1 VNWDMRAAFW
11 ARRGLLPLRPRSG
24 AATSERADSVG
35 IALSRMRYW
44 SVNKPSQA
52 KPTRPRP
59 RSPFQSLN
67 LSIAFYLLTVLVA
80 ATPVLAVADGTLAQ
94 HAVVFVAAITLAAA
108 ARGADGEIASAAQ
121 QLKRFSLAILF
132 PILWM
137 VLQVAPLPFTSLVN
151 PIWSTTAIALNEP
164 SLPGH
169 ISLDPGATLRSLI
182 LYLTIV
188 SLVISTVIVTKDR
201 HRAETTLYV
210 LTAVTT
216 FMSAEILI
224 GRLDSFAG
232 MIPAAGT
239 AAAAPFAA
247 GAVLAALTNAAVI
260 ARAIERHLNQP
271 DINDLLSGPLLLGL
285 VPGLCGIAIAV
296 AAMRTLAQ
304 DNLLAATGLGFT
316 VIVFIATVRRLG
328 FRAWPSTILFTVVVA
343 IAAVVALPH
352 FQAGSTTGLP
362 GFVAAGASEDSL
374 TLAQRALSDDPWAGS
389 GVGTFELLSRAYLG
403 FGVKPILAAP
413 STAVSIAI
421 EWGQPALLILAVF
434 AAQLFFFT
442 MRGAIRRGR
451 DSFFPSAAAA
461 GILVALCEG
470 FVDPSLLSP
479 TVQIIVAVM
488 TGLGLSQSTGRTSG
502 LES

>member
-1 VNWDMRAAFW
+1 LGTARFIAAAAAITPCNLRAGGQRWHWAFPYAILAGEQPFSGEASP
-11 ARRGLLPLRPRSG
+11 AR
-24 AATSERADSVG
+24 A
-35 IALSRMRYW
+35 
-44 SVNKPSQA
+44 
-52 KPTRPRP
+52 

-80 ATPVLAVADGTLAQ
+80 ATPVLAIAEGALAQ
-94 HAVVFVAAITLAAA
+94 HAVVFIVAIMLAAA
-108 ARGADGEIASAAQ
+108 ARGAGGEIASAAQ
-121 QLKRFSLAILF
+121 LLKRFSLSILF
-132 PILWM
+132 PVLWM
-137 VLQVAPLPFTSLVN
+137 FLQIVPLPFASLVN

-169 ISLDPGATLRSLI
+169 VSLDPGATLRSLI

-188 SLVISTVIVTKDR
+188 SLVISTVIITKDR
-201 HRAETTLYV
+201 HRAETTLFV

-216 FMSAEILI
+216 FMSAEVLI

-232 MIPAAGT
+232 MMPAPGT
-239 AAAAPFAA
+239 VAAAPFA
-247 GAVLAALTNAAVI
+247 GAAALAALANAAVI

-271 DINDLLSGPLLLGL
+271 DIKNLLSGPLLLGL
-285 VPGLCGIAIAV
+285 VPGICGIAIAV

-328 FRAWPSTILFTVVVA
+328 FRPWPSTILFTVVVA
-343 IAAVVALPH
+343 METVVALPR
-352 FQAGSTTGLP
+352 FQAGSATGLSA
-362 GFVAAGASEDSL
+362 FVTAGASEDSL
-374 TLAQRALSDDPWAGS
+374 VLAQRALTDAPWLGS

-461 GILVALCEG
+461 GVLVVLCES
-470 FVDPSLLSP
+470 FVDSSLLSP

-502 LES
+502 LEG

>member
-1 VNWDMRAAFW
+1 LGTARFIAAAAAITPCNLRAGGQRWHWAFPYAILAGEQTFSGEASP
-11 ARRGLLPLRPRSG
+11 AR
-24 AATSERADSVG
+24 A
-35 IALSRMRYW
+35 
-44 SVNKPSQA
+44 
-52 KPTRPRP
+52 
-59 RSPFQSLN
+59 RSPFQTLN

-80 ATPVLAVADGTLAQ
+80 ATPVLAIAEGALAQ
-94 HAVVFVAAITLAAA
+94 HAVVFIVAIMLAAA
-108 ARGADGEIASAAQ
+108 ARGAGGEIASAAQ
-121 QLKRFSLAILF
+121 LLKRFSLAILF
-132 PILWM
+132 PVLWM
-137 VLQVAPLPFTSLVN
+137 VLQIVPLPFASLVN

-239 AAAAPFAA
+239 AAAPFAA

-352 FQAGSTTGLP
+352 FQAGSATGLP

-451 DSFFPSAAAA
+451 DSFFPSAAAS